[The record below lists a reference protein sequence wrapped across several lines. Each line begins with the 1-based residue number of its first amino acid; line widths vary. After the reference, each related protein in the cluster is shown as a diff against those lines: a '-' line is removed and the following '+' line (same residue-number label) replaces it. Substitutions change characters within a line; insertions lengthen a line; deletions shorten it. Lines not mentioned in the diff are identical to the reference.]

1 MLWIYALIL
10 ALVIITIIFLCR
22 YFALRKVISAVVI
35 IIAVVITLFIIRIY
49 VVPNYVAWSIENQ
62 IRTKYPLFDY
72 LAIRAPGDFNPYIDK
87 VKKDILSNV
96 DVDKKIEANTRLFLN
111 AEVEKYFQIAT
122 NQSIYDYTKTLY
134 TLYRKLIA
142 INPILVL
149 AAEFPNKFS
158 AGSSQI
164 NSSTSDSNQ
173 IMAAKE
179 AMIKSAIETPEQTLT
194 AADNQQAKTIVQSI
208 VLDLSKKYGKDAVIK
223 TFEHPDDATL
233 DQKTAA
239 TILIDFYNN
248 LLARGVEDTGLVMKY
263 SLNPKNAG

>member
-1 MLWIYALIL
+1 MLWIYALIV
-10 ALVIITIIFLCR
+10 ALVIITIVFLCR

-35 IIAVVITLFIIRIY
+35 IIAVVITLFITRIY
-49 VVPNYVAWSIENQ
+49 VIPNYVAWSIENQ

-72 LAIRAPGDFNPYIDK
+72 IAIRAPGDFNPYIDE

-96 DVDKKIEANTRLFLN
+96 DVDKKIEENTRLFLN

-134 TLYRKLIA
+134 TLYRKLIT

-158 AGSSQI
+158 AGSPQI
-164 NSSTSDSNQ
+164 NSTVDSNQ

-179 AMIKSAIETPEQTLT
+179 AIIKSAIESPEQALT

-208 VLDLSKKYGKDAVIK
+208 VLDLADKYGKDAVIK